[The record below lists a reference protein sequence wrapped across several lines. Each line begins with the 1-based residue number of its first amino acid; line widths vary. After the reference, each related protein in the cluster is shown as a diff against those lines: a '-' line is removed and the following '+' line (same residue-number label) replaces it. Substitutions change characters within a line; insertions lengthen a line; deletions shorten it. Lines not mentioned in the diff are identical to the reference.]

1 MKILDQSRE
10 VHDDTNDRDITI
22 KYILPKIIKDYETTV
37 PTTDK
42 YDPLD
47 LYAYSNYKSWKN
59 VPIPVQ
65 VKRRPDRNINWDKV
79 KPNDDLE
86 TIQTKRGS
94 WVDVTAYEDLKKY
107 GLLIIFYPVNRQVL
121 IYNHKEMANA
131 NPHIVVPKEIIS
143 HSERNNRWYYEKNK
157 PLMSF
162 AVEAG
167 RIFTYEELGIPA

>member
-1 MKILDQSRE
+1 MLEINQSRE

-42 YDPLD
+42 YNPMD
-47 LYAYSNYKSWKN
+47 LYAYSNYKSWKD

-65 VKRRPDRNINWDKV
+65 VKQRPDRNIEWEKV
-79 KPNDDLE
+79 KPDDTPE
-86 TIQTKRGS
+86 KIQTKRGS
-94 WVDVTAYEDLKKY
+94 WVDVTAYEDLKKF

-121 IYNHKEMANA
+121 IFNNKEMANA
-131 NPHIVVPKEIIS
+131 NPHIVYSTVRS
-143 HSERNNRWYYEKNK
+143 YSERNNRWYYEKNK
-157 PLMSF
+157 PLMSL

-167 RIFTYEELGIPA
+167 RIFTYEQLGIPA